1 MPVKR
6 NFKYEGE
13 IESKGIENTKPK
25 QVGLCFYIII
35 GQKLADKI
43 I

>member
-6 NFKYEGE
+6 NFKYEGK
-13 IESKGIENTKPK
+13 IKSKEIENTKPK
-25 QVGLCFYIII
+25 PARLCYYIII

>member
-6 NFKYEGE
+6 NFKYEDE
-13 IESKGIENTKPK
+13 RESKGTENTKPK